1 MRNHRWICFLLVIQ
15 LLLMIPFFEAEAY
28 QPTTLRPGMRG
39 EEVAKMQQALID
51 LGYLKGAAD
60 GIYGTKTENAV
71 RKFQKENGLK
81 PDGLAGVKTLTLLY
95 KKAAEAAAASSS
107 STSSSETPSSSS
119 GIFGGNYATLKS
131 GMKGARVKVLQ
142 KALKQLKY
150 YTGTVDGKFGSKT
163 KKAVKAFQKA
173 NKLTVDGKA
182 GKKTLKAIEK
192 ALESASS
199 SDSTS
204 DSSSTDTS
212 PSTGEDPDTG
222 NDNTAGIPS
231 IGSLKLLHW
240 FNDIKPTLKNGQYLL
255 LVDPATKLSWTLRLY
270 SLGRH
275 ADAEPLTAEDTANMV
290 QAFGGKNTWNQQAV
304 YVKLPSGVW
313 TIGSTHDM
321 PHMSGSI
328 SNNNFNGHL
337 CVHFLRDMSE
347 CQKNDPKYGV
357 ANQKTIRE
365 FWKSLTGITI
375 E

>member
-1 MRNHRWICFLLVIQ
+1 
-15 LLLMIPFFEAEAY
+15 
-28 QPTTLRPGMRG
+28 
-39 EEVAKMQQALID
+39 
-51 LGYLKGAAD
+51 
-60 GIYGTKTENAV
+60 
-71 RKFQKENGLK
+71 
-81 PDGLAGVKTLTLLY
+81 
-95 KKAAEAAAASSS
+95 
-107 STSSSETPSSSS
+107 
-119 GIFGGNYATLKS
+119 
-131 GMKGARVKVLQ
+131 MKGSRVKVLQ

-150 YTGTVDGKFGSKT
+150 YSGTVDGKFGSKT

-173 NKLTVDGKA
+173 KKLTVDGKA

-192 ALESASS
+192 ALDSASS
-199 SDSTS
+199 SN
-204 DSSSTDTS
+204 SSTDNST
-212 PSTGEDPDTG
+212 STGEDQDTG
-222 NDNTAGIPS
+222 NNNTAAIPS

-255 LVDPATKLSWTLRLY
+255 LVDPTTKLSWTLRLY

-304 YVKLPSGVW
+304 YVKLPNGTW

-365 FWKSLTGITI
+365 FWKSLTGITV